1 MPKTRKI
8 YQTNSDEVMITDA
21 KKEILEKHAKTLTKK
36 HVTVMVK
43 LINLIN
49 DYEIYHLNATV
60 YVMLVT

>member
-21 KKEILEKHAKTLTKK
+21 KKEILEKHAKTLTKV

-43 LINLIN
+43 LL
-49 DYEIYHLNATV
+49 DKRL
-60 YVMLVT
+60 